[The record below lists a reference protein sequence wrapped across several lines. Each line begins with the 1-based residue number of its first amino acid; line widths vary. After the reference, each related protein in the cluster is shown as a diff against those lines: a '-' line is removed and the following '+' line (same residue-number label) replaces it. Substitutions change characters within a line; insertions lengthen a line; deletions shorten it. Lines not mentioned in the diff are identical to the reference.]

1 MYLSKMV
8 TLLIWGGF
16 DVNQTIK
23 IEIRRS
29 TANMLIDIGKNHEKR
44 INEVVEKTE
53 IERMKMASVVVSLS
67 PCQYSHFSKVGGEMG
82 AGRSISERCPLD
94 DLEP

>member
-8 TLLIWGGF
+8 TLLTWGGF
-16 DVNQTIK
+16 DVNQTIN

-29 TANMLIDIGKNHEKR
+29 NANMLIDIGKNHEKR

-53 IERMKMASVVVSLS
+53 IERMKMASVVASLS
-67 PCQYSHFSKVGGEMG
+67 FPPAFSALLALVNDKAGGG
-82 AGRSISERCPLD
+82 SGPKARLTLI
-94 DLEP
+94 